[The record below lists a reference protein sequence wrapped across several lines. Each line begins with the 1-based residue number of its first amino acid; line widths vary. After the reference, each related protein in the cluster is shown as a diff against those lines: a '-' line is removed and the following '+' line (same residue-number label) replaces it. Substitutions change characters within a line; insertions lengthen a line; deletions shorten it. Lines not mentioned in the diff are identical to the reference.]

1 MPIKTDRE
9 YRAMSPRSPSD
20 GEEYTVNGTAVVFN
34 TRTVLYEYD
43 GIEYGEIIDGA
54 AFDGCDMTDV
64 IMNYNHGGKVVARL
78 RNQTLKL
85 EITGTGVNI
94 TAYLGG
100 TEEGR
105 KLYEEIKG
113 GYVDKMSF
121 SFTTSEDLYDSD
133 TRTRTVKKVKKLYDV
148 AAVDIPAYEQTSIS
162 ARSFF
167 DAERE
172 KEVRDLEQSRR
183 RKLLIAKTLL

>member
-1 MPIKTDRE
+1 MPIKSDRE
-9 YRAMSPRSPSD
+9 YRAMAPM
-20 GEEYTVNGTAVVFN
+20 GVAENEYTVTGTAVVFN
-34 TRTVLYEYD
+34 SKTVLYDYD
-43 GIEYGEIIDGA
+43 GIEYCEIIDRA

-64 IMNYNHGGKVVARL
+64 IMNYNHSGKVVARL

-85 EITGTGVNI
+85 ENTETGMNI

-113 GYVDKMSF
+113 GYIDRMSF
-121 SFTTSEDLYDSD
+121 SFTTAEDLYESD
-133 TRTRTVKKVKKLYDV
+133 TRTRTIKKVKKLYDV

-172 KEVRDLEQSRR
+172 KELRFLEQERR
-183 RKLLIAKTLL
+183 RKMLIAKTLL

>member
-1 MPIKTDRE
+1 MPIKSDRE
-9 YRAMSPRSPSD
+9 YRAMAPM
-20 GEEYTVNGTAVVFN
+20 GAAENEYTVTGTAVVFN
-34 TRTVLYEYD
+34 SKTVLYEHD
-43 GIEYGEIIDGA
+43 GIEYCEIIDRA

-85 EITGTGVNI
+85 ENTETGMNI

-113 GYVDKMSF
+113 GYIDRMSF
-121 SFTTSEDLYDSD
+121 SFTVAEDSYESD
-133 TRTRTVKKVKKLYDV
+133 TRTRTIRKVKKLYDV

-172 KEVRDLEQSRR
+172 KELRFLEQERR
-183 RKLLIAKTLL
+183 RKTLIAKTLL

>member
-1 MPIKTDRE
+1 MPIKNDRE
-9 YRAMSPRSPSD
+9 YRAMTPMSPTE
-20 GEEYTVNGTAVVFN
+20 GEYVVTGTAVVLDVP
-34 TRTVLYEYD
+34 TVIYEYD
-43 GIEYGEIIDGA
+43 GIEYKEVIARG
-54 AFDGCDMTDV
+54 AFDACDMTDV
-64 IMNYNHGGKVVARL
+64 IMNYNHCGKVVARL

-85 EITGTGVNI
+85 EVTDTGVNV

-113 GYVDKMSF
+113 GYIDRMSF
-121 SFTTSEDLYDSD
+121 SFTVAEESYQQD
-133 TRTRTVKKVKKLYDV
+133 TRTRTIIKLKKLYDV

-167 DAERE
+167 DAERD
-172 KEVRDLEQSRR
+172 KEFRLLEHERR
-183 RKLLIAKTLL
+183 RKLLIAKSLL